1 MSLRVKAKV
10 YGGPL
15 YTLTP
20 LPPMV
25 MTLSAVLRVDCGE
38 QMWKGKAIEKLYHKF
53 FHTVTYSSTCHFM
66 ILGSVM

>member
-20 LPPMV
+20 LPPYGDDPV
-25 MTLSAVLRVDCGE
+25 SCVESGLWGANVEGE
-38 QMWKGKAIEKLYHKF
+38 GH
-53 FHTVTYSSTCHFM
+53 
-66 ILGSVM
+66 